1 MKIYS
6 KSKREFKN
14 ISYELRINSIQ
25 NFLPVDFN
33 LKYIRDS
40 REELKSCKAMLKLLQ
55 TRFDNNQDSSGMS
68 FLDSSKSMISYS
80 KKQLLS

>member
-40 REELKSCKAMLKLLQ
+40 REELKSCKAMLNLLQ
-55 TRFDNNQDSSGMS
+55 TRFDNKQDSSGMS

-80 KKQLLS
+80 KKQILS